1 MGNKKTIALTAVITA
16 VVTAAVSC
24 SVTSYVKDTASVFLP
39 SANDD
44 AAFYNKIKGI
54 EQILDSSYLYD
65 YDKNELREAAAAAYV
80 SALDEPY
87 TSYYSAD
94 EFTSYIENIQDG
106 YVGIGVIVGVN
117 DDNQI
122 EVVAPFEGSPAYDAG
137 VLPGDILKAVD
148 GVEYDGD
155 SMSDAVNS
163 IKNGKEGTSVNITL
177 IRGEEEL
184 NIDIERGD
192 ISSDSVNAEMLE
204 DDIGYIRITSFNM
217 ESENGEH
224 STYSEF
230 SEKFYELKDEGMT
243 RLIIDL
249 RDNPGGVLSEVCDIA
264 DMLLPEGT
272 ITYTEDKNGEREYY
286 SSDAECE
293 DIPIVILINGNSA
306 SASEVLTGA
315 LKDYGRATVIGTTS
329 YGKGIVQKVYTF
341 YDGSG
346 ISFTTSKYYTPNGI
360 CIHEVGIEPDITVEM
375 PEEFENMY
383 ASMIDYEDDVQ
394 LQKAVEVIKEK

>member
-1 MGNKKTIALTAVITA
+1 MGNKKKIVLTAVITA
-16 VVTAAVSC
+16 VVTAVISC
-24 SVTSYVKDTASVFLP
+24 KVTSYVKDTVAVFLP
-39 SANDD
+39 SANED
-44 AAFYNKIKGI
+44 AAFYNKVRGI

-65 YDKNELREAAAAAYV
+65 YDKNELRETALAEYV
-80 SALDEPY
+80 NALDEPY
-87 TSYYSAD
+87 TSYYSAE
-94 EFTSYIENIQDG
+94 EFSSYIENIRDG
-106 YVGIGVIVGVN
+106 YVGIGVIVAVN
-117 DDNQI
+117 EDNQI

-137 VLPGDILKAVD
+137 LQPGDIIKAVD
-148 GVEYDGD
+148 GTEYDGN
-155 SMSDAVNS
+155 SLNDAVNS
-163 IKNGKEGTSVNITL
+163 IKNGKEGTIVNITL
-177 IRGEEEL
+177 IRGDEEL

-192 ISSDSVNAEMLE
+192 ISSESVNAEMLE
-204 DDIGYIRITSFNM
+204 DNIGYIRITGFNM

-230 SEKFYELKDEGMT
+230 NEKFYELQNEGMT
-243 RLIIDL
+243 KLIIDL

-272 ITYTEDKNGEREYY
+272 ITYTEDKYGEREYY
-286 SSDAECE
+286 SSDAEYE